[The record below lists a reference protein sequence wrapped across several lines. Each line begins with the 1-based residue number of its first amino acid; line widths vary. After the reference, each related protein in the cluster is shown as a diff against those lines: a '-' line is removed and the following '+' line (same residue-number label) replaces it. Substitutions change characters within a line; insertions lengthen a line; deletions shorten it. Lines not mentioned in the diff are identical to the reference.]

1 MKNIAK
7 TCFPKAIQVTD
18 RFHVQKLA
26 LEALQ
31 DIRIKH
37 RWNAIDSE
45 NKGIKIAKEKSK
57 EYLPEVFDNGDTRK
71 QLLAR
76 SRYLLY
82 KSPEKWTQNQYLR
95 SKILFEQYPDIK
107 KAFNL
112 NQSLRNIYNTKSS
125 IKVAYT
131 KLNQSNE
138 ICIVTKAKV
147 NGISH
152 YILSLYLQMISTIG
166 LLKLR
171 KLIFYF

>member
-37 RWNAIDSE
+37 RWNAIESE
-45 NKGIKIAKEKSK
+45 NQGIKIAKEKSK

-82 KSPEKWTQNQYLR
+82 KSPEKWTQNQ
-95 SKILFEQYPDIK
+95 
-107 KAFNL
+107 
-112 NQSLRNIYNTKSS
+112 
-125 IKVAYT
+125 
-131 KLNQSNE
+131 
-138 ICIVTKAKV
+138 
-147 NGISH
+147 
-152 YILSLYLQMISTIG
+152 
-166 LLKLR
+166 
-171 KLIFYF
+171 